1 MASGG
6 AGGRLFRPRRESQQQ
21 PGQPLLGI
29 RAEENIVGRPFVI
42 YFSVRGISPLDPT
55 PLPGDKFSHGSS
67 LLSALLDFARWDR
80 MFQIVR

>member
-1 MASGG
+1 VPPDRYFALGDNRNNSRDSRYWG
-6 AGGRLFRPRRESQQQ
+6 FVPR
-21 PGQPLLGI
+21 
-29 RAEENIVGRPFVI
+29 ENIVGRPFVI

-55 PLPGDKFSHGSS
+55 PLLGDRLSRGNS